1 MTEPK
6 ADAPHTEH
14 NSVGTPRPEKP
25 KPLPNVSYGRKF
37 MTRTLAAGVSG
48 LALGVYIAYDHHSR
62 HEDLAANVRDTK
74 PLSAPSEQFSKMSSQ
89 QRAALVA
96 KSDARIAKLMGKSV
110 EEMNAQKAVD
120 VPNPNQSSLQRGIA
134 QASDLVGAKS
144 LVEKTGLLDTNENK
158 LGTTD
163 ALSTALSLAAIFGA
177 IGGVSGLANARRTN
191 AKIKAF
197 NAAEAKNYENK
208 LAEYIKEENKF
219 QAFKTMLHQPGN
231 SAGVSAAAA
240 QSSPP
245 PHTPQG
251 RRSNPAG
258 PR

>member
-1 MTEPK
+1 MSEPK
-6 ADAPHTEH
+6 ADAPQTEH
-14 NSVGTPRPEKP
+14 NSLGTPRPEKP
-25 KPLPNVSYGRKF
+25 KPLPNVSYRQKF
-37 MTRTLAAGVSG
+37 LTRALAAGVSG

-74 PLSAPSEQFSKMSSQ
+74 PLSAPSEQFAKMSSQ
-89 QRAALVA
+89 QRAELVA

-110 EEMNAQKAVD
+110 EEMNAKKAVD

-134 QASDLVGAKS
+134 QASNAVGAKS

-158 LGTTD
+158 LGTAD
-163 ALSTALSLAAIFGA
+163 ALTTALSLAAIFGA
-177 IGGVSGLANARRTN
+177 IGGVSGLANARRAN
-191 AKIKAF
+191 AKINAS
-197 NAAEAKNYENK
+197 NAAEIKNYEHK
-208 LAEYIKEENKF
+208 LAEYLKEEKT
-219 QAFKTMLHQPGN
+219 FKLFKPMGQQTESTA
-231 SAGVSAAAA
+231 SANAAAT
-240 QSSPP
+240 QHGQP

>member
-1 MTEPK
+1 MSEPK
-6 ADAPHTEH
+6 ADAPQTEH

-208 LAEYIKEENKF
+208 LAEYMKEERNF
-219 QAFKTMLHQPGN
+219 QGFKAMQHQPGS
-231 SAGVSAAAA
+231 SAGVDAAAT